1 MKLIKSL
8 PQKED
13 FFSFFAPLIKPLKV
27 SSYFAQ
33 LISFCTEIGIVY
45 AQSFKRLSEILDSS
59 TAKAISLIIALFVG
73 LTIEIGLRKLL
84 PILSRQLVNKKIH
97 GDYLAML
104 IPIILAS
111 LLLTFSSGF
120 LSFNNS
126 FDLVEEIQPP
136 IVEINKNEFEESYNK
151 ERGETLSQYSSD
163 NYSTAQQFAGRIETT
178 KNAFNSQIEAQ
189 SNNITIYQNNIKKR
203 FYVLRNEKAIT
214 TAQQKITALEIERDK
229 DLNEIETQKSE
240 ALALLLS
247 DKKEALKE
255 AKNDKKNDLGKAQK
269 EREEKLQKQEQ
280 KTAKYGGLLAWFTI
294 VCLFILILAIVVEE
308 LFKRGSQIEER
319 VFVSPYYFENSILG
333 ELLNELSNFSNYWL
347 RLFLSKISNLTP
359 QPEAPKNPPTLYDL
373 KNLKQERI
381 ELSEESF
388 KPRQSSLEQQKD
400 EDILSRLIERIKG
413 ELSNENKEILNPI
426 LEALGKTN
434 NLYDIRESEKKGG
447 SQSRSIELEITNLNQ
462 QQNEVNKEEL
472 KLAIKGA
479 KSSLATYKAN
489 KRNKK
494 GTAKNNNEKINYWS
508 EIINSLEYKLSLA

>member
-59 TAKAISLIIALFVG
+59 TAKTISLIIALLVG

-104 IPIILAS
+104 IPIVIAS
-111 LLLTFSSGF
+111 LLLAFSSGF

-136 IVEINKNEFEESYNK
+136 IIEINKSEFEKSYNK
-151 ERGETLSQYSSD
+151 TRREILTQYSSD
-163 NYSTAQQFAGRIETT
+163 NSSTTQQFTGRIETT

-189 SNNITIYQNNIKKR
+189 SNNITTYGNNIKKE
-203 FYVLRNEKAIT
+203 FYILRNEKAIT
-214 TAQQKITALEIERDK
+214 TAQQKIKALKIERDT

-255 AKNDKKNDLGKAQK
+255 AQTEKNNDLGEAQK
-269 EREEKLQKQEQ
+269 EREKKLKKQEQ
-280 KTAKYGGLLAWFTI
+280 KTAKYGGLLAYFTI
-294 VCLFILILAIVVEE
+294 VCLFILILTIVVEE

-333 ELLNELSNFSNYWL
+333 ELSNELNNFTNYWL

-359 QPEAPKNPPTLYDL
+359 QPKAPKNPTPLYDL

-388 KPRQSSLEQQKD
+388 KPHQSSLEQQR
-400 EDILSRLIERIKG
+400 E
-413 ELSNENKEILNPI
+413 ELSTEKKEGLNPI
-426 LEALGKTN
+426 PEDLKKN
-434 NLYDIRESEKKGG
+434 SNLYDIKVGEEKEG
-447 SQSRSIELEITNLNQ
+447 SKNSSIELEITNLN
-462 QQNEVNKEEL
+462 EIDKEEL
-472 KLAIKGA
+472 KLAIRGA

-508 EIINSLEYKLSLA
+508 EIINSLEKKLSLA